1 VILTLAV
8 IWQRWD
14 QAQTITLKLLLFFL
28 SNVGSIYNL
37 EASLRFFLILYVFIL
52 TSSFSL
58 FMLYKTVFVVGITI
72 EILHQAET

>member
-1 VILTLAV
+1 MATLGSSSDNN
-8 IWQRWD
+8 IKI
-14 QAQTITLKLLLFFL
+14 ITFFL
-28 SNVGSIYNL
+28 IKCCIYNL